1 MHELSIALSIVD
13 VATEELARQGGERIT
28 EVHLKLGPL
37 CGVVR
42 EALESAF
49 ELACEGSAL
58 AGSRLIIQEVPIEID
73 CPQCGCRRPV
83 ESIQEMR
90 CRVCGTLSGN
100 VVAGRELE
108 LVALEICDEQTA
120 ATG

>member
-1 MHELSIALSIVD
+1 MHELSIALALVD
-13 VATEELARQGGERIT
+13 MASEELTRQGGERIT
-28 EVHLKLGPL
+28 EVHLKLGHL
-37 CGVVR
+37 SGVVR

-49 ELACEGSAL
+49 ELACEGSPL
-58 AGSRLIIQEVPIEID
+58 AGSRLLIQEIPVEID
-73 CPQCGCRRPV
+73 CPRCGCRRPV

-90 CRVCGTLSGN
+90 CRVCGTASAN

-108 LVALEICDEQTA
+108 LVALEICDEQAA